1 MSKRFSLGSSLLALV
16 LSTAPSVASAHTVL
30 VNPEPLTT
38 NDDAKTP
45 SCGCT
50 FDGTGLE
57 CPPDFQ
63 ITNYEPGE
71 TITVTW
77 NETINHSGDF
87 RITFID
93 KPPSEVT
100 EADVEASTITMTI
113 PDDQAGGLGDV
124 QLTLP
129 LTPCDECTIQVRQFM
144 EGAADP
150 YYYTCSAISIGGGG
164 GGQGGA
170 AGTGGSNP
178 VGSGGGGPT
187 GSGGST
193 GSGTDGEGG
202 EPVWAGP
209 QDDGGCTV
217 AGAGSA
223 RGFFALAL
231 GLAALG
237 FARGRRRSRG

>member
-1 MSKRFSLGSSLLALV
+1 MSKRFSFTSSLVALAL
-16 LSTAPSVASAHTVL
+16 TAAPSVASAHTVL
-30 VNPEPLTT
+30 VNPEPLTG

-50 FDGTGLE
+50 FDGTGIE

-63 ITNYEPGE
+63 ITQYDPGE

-77 NETINHSGDF
+77 NETVNHAGDF
-87 RITFID
+87 RITFIA

-100 EADVEASTITMTI
+100 EADVEASSITMTI
-113 PDDQAGGLGDV
+113 PDDIAGGLGDV

-129 LTPCDECTIQVRQFM
+129 DTPCDECTIQVRQFM

-150 YYYTCSAISIGGGG
+150 YYYTCAAVRIGAATGEGGATGTGGAPAGSGGGG
-164 GGQGGA
+164 GGPA
-170 AGTGGSNP
+170 
-178 VGSGGGGPT
+178 

-193 GSGTDGEGG
+193 GTGSDNEGG

-209 QDDGGCTV
+209 QDDGGCSA
-217 AGAGSA
+217 AGAGRE
-223 RGFFALAL
+223 RGVFAIVLGLVGL
-231 GLAALG
+231 GLAA
-237 FARGRRRSRG
+237 GRRRRHG